1 MMVHVHGIAY
11 ILLLFLQGSPAVLF
25 RKNGRVVEGN
35 ALLTRQSPKAAR
47 RFESCFFRISLR
59 KVKPFKSDKK
69 WQKLSIMPRR
79 IPLSELIPSMPYRSP
94 TARSRLTF
102 ELSRQTGLRRTPS
115 SARLSTYGAQEAK
128 GQYIPLHSC
137 VPSVASGRA
146 ER

>member
-1 MMVHVHGIAY
+1 
-11 ILLLFLQGSPAVLF
+11 
-25 RKNGRVVEGN
+25 
-35 ALLTRQSPKAAR
+35 
-47 RFESCFFRISLR
+47 
-59 KVKPFKSDKK
+59 
-69 WQKLSIMPRR
+69 MP
-79 IPLSELIPSMPYRSP
+79 
-94 TARSRLTF
+94 RSRLTF